1 MYKMNLA
8 LYASILPA
16 ESSMHRAYR
25 VTMAAPAHLCA
36 VVRMVMFIML
46 VFLALSEL

>member
-25 VTMAAPAHLCA
+25 VTMAAPARLCA
-36 VVRMVMFIML
+36 VGANGDVYHAGFPG
-46 VFLALSEL
+46 FE